1 MGEGSGGRPPNPF
14 GLLSPLLER
23 EHRADQSSR
32 DRSSIDRW
40 IGPVRAY
47 TRYFSPEVR
56 GAEHV
61 PAEGP
66 ALVVGN
72 HNCLFYMPDAWI
84 TGLSILERRGLDD
97 PLHVLAH
104 DFLFAVPGVGAFLRS
119 IGAVPAT
126 GGRAEALLRD
136 GGVLLDYPGGDWE
149 ACRPWRDRH
158 VVDFGGRTGFAR
170 LALRAGVPIV
180 PVVAHGS
187 HDAVVVLFRGER
199 LARAMGLGALRFDV
213 FPIVLGPLGPS
224 TVLTPPLP
232 LPSSI
237 TVEFLPPIEWTGLGP
252 GAAEDPLVVGR
263 CAAQVVG
270 SMQVALNRLAEER
283 PHPVRRGVRNLLT
296 GAWAR

>member
-1 MGEGSGGRPPNPF
+1 MGASGKWSPNPF
-14 GLLSPLLER
+14 RWFAPLLER
-23 EHRADQSSR
+23 EHTEDESNR
-32 DRSSIDRW
+32 DRTSIERW

-47 TRYFSPEVR
+47 TRYFTPEVR
-56 GAEHV
+56 GLEHV

-84 TGLSILERRGLDD
+84 TGLAIVERRGLEH
-97 PLHVLAH
+97 PVHVLAH
-104 DFLFAVPGVGAFLRS
+104 DFLFPVPGVGGFLRS

-126 GGRAEALLRD
+126 GGRAEALLRE
-136 GGVLLDYPGGDWE
+136 GGIVLDYPGGDWE

-158 VVDFGGRTGFAR
+158 VVDFAGRKGFAR

-187 HDAVVVLFRGER
+187 HEAVIVLSRGER
-199 LARAMGLGALRFDV
+199 LARALGLGALRFDV

-224 TVLTPPLP
+224 TILTPPLP
-232 LPSSI
+232 LPSSV
-237 TVEFLPPIEWTGLGP
+237 TVEFLEPIEWTGLGP

-263 CAAQVVG
+263 CAAQVLG
-270 SMQVALNRLAEER
+270 SMQAALNRLAEER
-283 PHPVRRGVRNLLT
+283 SHSVRRGVRNLLRGT
-296 GAWAR
+296 WH

>member
-1 MGEGSGGRPPNPF
+1 MGEADNRSTNPF
-14 GLLSPLLER
+14 QWLSPLLER
-23 EHRADQSSR
+23 QHHDDESSR

-40 IGPVRAY
+40 IGAVRAY

-56 GAEHV
+56 GIEHV
-61 PAEGP
+61 PVKGP
-66 ALVVGN
+66 ALVIGN

-84 TGLSILERRGLDD
+84 SGLSIIERRGLED
-97 PLHVLAH
+97 PVHVLAH
-104 DFLFAVPGVGAFLRS
+104 DFLFAVPGVGRFLRS

-126 GGRAEALLRD
+126 GDRAESLLRD

-158 VVDFGGRTGFAR
+158 VVDFAGRTGFAR

-187 HDAVVVLFRGER
+187 HEAVVVLFRGER
-199 LARAMGLGALRFDV
+199 MARMMGLGALRFDV
-213 FPIVLGPLGPS
+213 FPIVLGPFGPS
-224 TVLTPPLP
+224 TVLTPPPP
-232 LPSSI
+232 LPSSV
-237 TVEFLPPIEWTGLGP
+237 TVEFLEPIEWTGLGP

-263 CAAQVVG
+263 CAAEVLG

-283 PHPVRRGVRNLLT
+283 PHPVRRGVRKLLT